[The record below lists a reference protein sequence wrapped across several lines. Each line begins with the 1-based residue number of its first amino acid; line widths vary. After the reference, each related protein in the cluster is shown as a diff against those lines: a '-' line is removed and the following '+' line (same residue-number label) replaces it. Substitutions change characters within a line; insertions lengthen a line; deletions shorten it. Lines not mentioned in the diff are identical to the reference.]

1 MRTFFTIFL
10 TALSVSMFGQNFKV
24 GEKAPE
30 IVQTSLDGSEFKLS
44 SLRGQMVLIHF
55 WASWCGPCR
64 RETPY
69 IVKAYNK
76 YKDANFKNGNGF
88 TVVSVSLDM
97 KRASWEKAIK
107 DDGMIWPYHISD
119 LKGWRNAAAK
129 LYHIRSVPT
138 NYLIDG
144 DGTIVAVNL
153 RGAHLEATLKKLKKG
168 FFSFSR

>member
-1 MRTFFTIFL
+1 MRTFFTVIL
-10 TALSVSMFGQNFKV
+10 IILSATLFGQNFKV

-30 IVQTSLDGSEFKLS
+30 IVQTSLDGTEFKLS
-44 SLRGQMVLIHF
+44 SLRGQMVLIDF

-76 YKDANFKNGNGF
+76 YKDANFKNGKGF
-88 TVVSVSLDM
+88 TVLSVSLDM
-97 KRASWEKAIK
+97 KKASWEKAIK
-107 DDGMIWPYHISD
+107 DDGMIWPYHVSD

-153 RGAHLEATLKKLKKG
+153 RGTHLESTLKKLKKG
-168 FFSFSR
+168 LFSFSK